1 MSKNLLTIEAF
12 AEWAEKQP
20 ADKEYDYL
28 SNHCACGQYAEAIGV
43 QGDFLSILGASKE
56 NSFWDI
62 VDTVACRGTRTFG
75 ALAKRLR
82 SLSA

>member
-12 AEWAEKQP
+12 AEWAERQP
-20 ADKEYDYL
+20 ADKSYHWFSEDD
-28 SNHCACGQYAEAIGV
+28 CAAAQYAKFLGLHR
-43 QGDFLSILGASKE
+43 DFLERESGSFWNRASKAAL
-56 NSFWDI
+56 DMRR
-62 VDTVACRGTRTFG
+62 ARHTFG